1 MVWVNV
7 LSFKAYL
14 ISGVELPQNEQ
25 SEHSWQACTKPKLE
39 AKKSLKTRVHARR
52 PTNLEGLERFAKE
65 DSSGDMPETCWE
77 LQQMTKAN
85 GIHHLV

>member
-25 SEHSWQACTKPKLE
+25 SEHFDRPAQSPNLKPI
-39 AKKSLKTRVHARR
+39 KSLKTRVHARR

-65 DSSGDMPETCWE
+65 DSSGDMPETC
-77 LQQMTKAN
+77 
-85 GIHHLV
+85 